1 MVLNFV
7 WLSMFFLAGACG
19 LLRWLDGADPNV
31 FATMTT
37 ALFDSAQSAVM
48 LLIGLAGS
56 LMFWMGILKIAEHAG
71 AVQRVA
77 RLMAPLLRRVFPGLP
92 MEHPAAGAMVLNF
105 AANALG
111 IDNAATPTGLK
122 AMRELQTLNPNPEI
136 ASNHQVMFMVLH
148 AASLTLFPVGIIA
161 LRAAA
166 GAAQPAD
173 LFLPILFASLASAL
187 GGFISVALVQR
198 LRLADPV
205 LLLMLVAA
213 IAVPGVALWQLSKLP
228 AAQMQTLSTQL
239 AGVLLFAAILW
250 FLALAAIKRID
261 AWSAFIEGAREGLAS
276 TVQIAPYLVGM
287 LVAIGVLRASGGLD
301 LIVGGIWSLLSWT
314 GLPAQTADALPTM
327 LMKPLSGSGARGLMV
342 ETMQR
347 FGADSYAGRLACLF
361 QGGTD
366 TTFYVISLYSGA
378 AGLKRLRHTLPCALI
393 ADLAG
398 FAAAI
403 ALAALLFRP
412 TA

>member
-7 WLSMFFLAGACG
+7 WLSMFFLAVGFG
-19 LLRWLDGADPNV
+19 GLRWITGADPLV
-31 FATMTT
+31 FASMTT
-37 ALFDSAQSAVM
+37 ALFESAQAAVT

-56 LMFWMGILKIAEHAG
+56 LIFWMGLLKVAESAG
-71 AVQRVA
+71 AVQIVA
-77 RLMAPLLRRVFPGLP
+77 KLTAPLLRRVFPGLP
-92 MEHPAAGAMVLNF
+92 IDHPAAGAMVLNF

-122 AMRELQTLNPNPEI
+122 AMRELQTLNPSPDT

-148 AASLTLFPVGIIA
+148 AASLTLFPISIIA

-173 LFLPILFASLASAL
+173 VFLPILFASLCSAL
-187 GGFISVALVQR
+187 GGFLAVAVVQR
-198 LRLADPV
+198 LRLADPW
-205 LLLMLVAA
+205 LLAMLGLA
-213 IAVPGVALWQLSKLP
+213 ILIPGAALWALARLP
-228 AAQMQTLSTQL
+228 AAQMQSLSTQL
-239 AGVLLFAAILW
+239 AGALLFAAIAW
-250 FLALAAIKRID
+250 FLGLAAWKRID
-261 AWSAFIEGAREGLAS
+261 AWSAFIEGAREGLTS
-276 TVQIAPYLVGM
+276 TVQIAPYLIGM

-301 LIVGGIWSLLSWT
+301 DITQGLWSLLRWT

-327 LMKPLSGSGARGLMV
+327 LTKPLSGSGARGLMV
-342 ETMQR
+342 ETMHTY
-347 FGADSYAGRLACLF
+347 GPDSFAGRLACLF

-378 AGLKRLRHTLPCALI
+378 AGLKRLRHTLPCALV

-398 FAAAI
+398 FIAAI
-403 ALAALLFRP
+403 GIAVLLFRP
-412 TA
+412 AS

>member
-7 WLSMFFLAGACG
+7 WLSMFFLAGAFG
-19 LLRWLDGADPNV
+19 LLRWLDGADPIV
-31 FATMTT
+31 FEEMTK

-56 LMFWMGILKIAEHAG
+56 LIFWMGLLKIAEAAG

-77 RLMAPLLRRVFPGLP
+77 RLMSPLLRRVFPGLP

-122 AMRELQTLNPNPEI
+122 AMRELQTLNPTPDV
-136 ASNHQVMFMVLH
+136 ATNHQVMFMVLH
-148 AASLTLFPVGIIA
+148 AASLTLFPIGIIA

-173 LFLPILFASLASAL
+173 VFLPILFASLCSAL
-187 GGFISVALVQR
+187 GGFLAVAIVQR
-198 LRLADPV
+198 LRLADPW
-205 LLLMLVAA
+205 LLAMLALA
-213 IAVPGVALWQLSKLP
+213 ILVPGIALWALSRLP
-228 AAQMQTLSTQL
+228 AAQMQTLSSQL
-239 AGVLLFAAILW
+239 AGALLFAAILW
-250 FLALAAIKRID
+250 FLGLAAWKRVD

-276 TVQIAPYLVGM
+276 TIQIAPYLVAM

-301 LIVGGIWSLLSWT
+301 EIVGGLWSMLSWT

-342 ETMQR
+342 ETMHS
-347 FGADSYAGRLACLF
+347 FGADSFAGRLACLF

-398 FAAAI
+398 FVGALAI
-403 ALAALLFRP
+403 AVLLFR
-412 TA
+412 